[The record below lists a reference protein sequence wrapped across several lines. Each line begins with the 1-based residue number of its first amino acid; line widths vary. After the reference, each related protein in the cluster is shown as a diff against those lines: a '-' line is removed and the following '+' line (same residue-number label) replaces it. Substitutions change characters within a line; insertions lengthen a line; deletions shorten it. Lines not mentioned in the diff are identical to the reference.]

1 MELNQLKCFR
11 EAARQKN
18 ITRAAATLHI
28 TQPALSKTINR
39 LEEDLGVRLFERK
52 NKSIELNQYGQA
64 VLEHTEAI
72 FSELDDIRQHIADIQ
87 AGGVGEICIGSTLPS
102 SDQTWLQAS
111 IRDFILTHQ
120 KVRIS
125 QHQLSP
131 EALKES
137 LISGGIDIAVGG
149 GFLDCPELQWTELY
163 AERMGILVCAG
174 DPLDQEGTISLM
186 DIKERPFLCNNSN
199 GEMELLTYEICA
211 RAGFKPEVRVAS
223 NYSGMIGELVSRGL
237 GVAFVPERVFRH
249 QLSSGSG
256 PWEANLRLCRLKEEY
271 CVLRCGVA
279 VAPDRYMTTAAQ
291 ALYGTIMERRE
302 LKQ

>member
-18 ITRAAATLHI
+18 ITRAAATLRI

-64 VLEHTEAI
+64 VLEHAEAI

-102 SDQTWLQAS
+102 SDQTWLQAC

-120 KVRIS
+120 KVRVS

-131 EALKES
+131 EALRES

-149 GFLDCPELQWTELY
+149 SFLDCPELRWTELY
-163 AERMGILVCAG
+163 TLRMGVLVCAG
-174 DPLDQEGTISLM
+174 DPLAQEGTISLPN
-186 DIKERPFLCNNSN
+186 IKERPFLCNNSN
-199 GEMELLTYEICA
+199 GEMELLTYELCA

-223 NYSGMIGELVSRGL
+223 NYSAMIGELVSRGL
-237 GVAFVPERVFRH
+237 GVMFVPERVFQNH
-249 QLSSGSG
+249 LSSGSG
-256 PWEANLRLCRLKEEY
+256 SWEANLRLCRLKEEY
-271 CVLRCGVA
+271 CVLKCGVA
-279 VAPDRYMTTAAQ
+279 VAPDRYMATAAQ
-291 ALYGTIMERRE
+291 ALYGAIMERRE
-302 LKQ
+302 KDQ